1 MNKQYIISGNYNYTS
16 MIAEINFW
24 QTQQLCYQEIEHSA
38 RCEWQWK
45 KTIQPCN
52 CCLFRVRP
60 NKEIVV
66 FTVAQILEKNITLP
80 HRMDAPYEILVQL
93 G

>member
-24 QTQQLCYQEIEHSA
+24 QAQQLCYQEIEHSA

-52 CCLFRVRP
+52 CWLFPGKANQRNSCGYSSP
-60 NKEIVV
+60 NPR
-66 FTVAQILEKNITLP
+66 EKITLP
-80 HRMDAPYEILVQL
+80 HLLDAPSEILVQL
-93 G
+93 V